1 LTRRPC
7 RLHRRRR
14 EQALDVLV
22 VAVSIE
28 TGGDRFHRHS
38 RHAGPP
44 QGVQQRAGDE
54 SLADFGIGAGD
65 EPAAWIVHFRA

>member
-1 LTRRPC
+1 
-7 RLHRRRR
+7 
-14 EQALDVLV
+14 
-22 VAVSIE
+22 VSIK

-38 RHAGPP
+38 RHAAPP